1 MSDPSA
7 YEQTHQLS
15 DGDFLTIAD
24 VNHDGKIT
32 NADIQPLLDLIA
44 TNGGGS
50 LAAVPEP
57 ASWLLVVVGML
68 GMVLSATAQASI
80 SYDCHNVTGGH
91 LLRTSPGLAS
101 FTCEAATNSSE
112 AWREKTAGA
121 AGEFP
126 SGPTEKLG
134 STHPI

>member
-1 MSDPSA
+1 MLLGTGELVPNTSGTPLSTYVPGDFSGDGQVNSSTDINLMLKALSDPSA

-24 VNHDGKIT
+24 VNLDGKIT

-57 ASWLLVVVGML
+57 ASWLLVTIGGLGLAGML
-68 GMVLSATAQASI
+68 KRKRLAKRSA
-80 SYDCHNVTGGH
+80 
-91 LLRTSPGLAS
+91 
-101 FTCEAATNSSE
+101 
-112 AWREKTAGA
+112 
-121 AGEFP
+121 
-126 SGPTEKLG
+126 
-134 STHPI
+134 

>member
-1 MSDPSA
+1 MFLSTGELVPNTTGNFLTLPVVGDFSGDGQVNSGTDINLMLKALSDPSA
-7 YEQTHQLS
+7 YEQSHQLS

-57 ASWLLVVVGML
+57 ASWLLVAVGTLGVV
-68 GMVLSATAQASI
+68 
-80 SYDCHNVTGGH
+80 C
-91 LLRTSPGLAS
+91 LLRRKRAS
-101 FTCEAATNSSE
+101 VAIVTT
-112 AWREKTAGA
+112 
-121 AGEFP
+121 
-126 SGPTEKLG
+126 
-134 STHPI
+134 